1 MTNPLHIRTTATTLC
16 ALLVLLIASVSAS
29 ADDSK
34 TRTVP
39 ASKFKIV
46 EQALEASTRQVIL
59 PGSETGILV
68 VTACVGCTPVSLTA
82 GSATQWQV
90 GQDTVSLAVFRQH
103 LQRQPRAQLGVF
115 FNRERSE
122 LLRVVATAR

>member
-90 GQDTVSLAVFRQH
+90 GQDTVSLAVFR
-103 LQRQPRAQLGVF
+103 A
-115 FNRERSE
+115 SK
-122 LLRVVATAR
+122 